1 MSRWVPSGDAPD
13 GRPKKSLVDI
23 MREEQC
29 GSSSHLSV
37 SSGAAEHGPPKTKTM
52 PDNLTEDEALQMAL
66 AISASM
72 ADNNSQTNPT
82 ASTEDLPPPPAAPAP
97 ASSPAPFPHVDDKLD
112 ESLAL
117 AMALQSE
124 EQESYEEFKR
134 NTKTVNAGNSKVKI
148 AYTHTPT
155 AQGGSQNPP
164 ERFGADDAARY
175 NILYGVK
182 DAAEEDREGE
192 VTADVGFKMNGGSS
206 APSAYQRLGDTGFV
220 QNVETNEVVTK
231 HNTSL
236 NMTRNALE
244 INSTSGKVGDKVYN
258 SLRAKMK
265 TTQKGVAKSGTGR
278 AETVYGDKTVDG
290 ALDAHVL
297 QVIRKAIDNGVIDEC
312 HGCVKEGK
320 EVRLCDE
327 ELHWA
332 SGGIRK
338 HKKASRNSLSPGE
351 GARKRYNSRASL
363 LRSSSHLP
371 PLTLLFMLQAQI
383 FYAHRDPSSPPCL
396 PPAPSYT
403 PPEVAVK
410 VMKRIQEF
418 SKRGSYVDG
427 DVRYHRK
434 SFKDYDKRDQIA
446 LWTEKEYRN
455 LQRSFLAGVS
465 VPRPIAFKAN
475 VLMMNFLGSDGFP
488 SPNLKDLSNMDGF
501 SSAKKVVQ
509 YYCET
514 IVGVKRLY
522 VCAQLVHGD
531 LSEYNIML
539 VPSSQIRGQ
548 VSSEADEDLD
558 DAARAMPV
566 RTNRIVLIDFAQA
579 VQKSHPEGDA
589 LLRRDLNR
597 VNVFFSKYI
606 NTLTDDEAMDLVKG
620 PVGAAEKELE
630 GWVDLATGDGDD
642 DGDGDGDGEGGE
654 VDVDADLD
662 ADVDDGSRS
671 EAEASFVSVSDNG
684 LSDTT
689 SVKKDKWRH
698 RRHDLNDLE
707 VFRDVF
713 DSVTQKNLALKGKKT

>member
-97 ASSPAPFPHVDDKLD
+97 APAPAPFPHVDDKLD

-155 AQGGSQNPP
+155 VHGGSQNPP

-192 VTADVGFKMNGGSS
+192 VTANVGFKMNGGSS
-206 APSAYQRLGDTGFV
+206 APSAYQRLGGTGFV

-297 QVIRKAIDNGVIDEC
+297 KVIRKAIDNGVIDEC

-320 EVRLCDE
+320 E
-327 ELHWA
+327 
-332 SGGIRK
+332 
-338 HKKASRNSLSPGE
+338 
-351 GARKRYNSRASL
+351 
-363 LRSSSHLP
+363 
-371 PLTLLFMLQAQI
+371 AQI

-630 GWVDLATGDGDD
+630 GWVDLATGDGD
-642 DGDGDGDGEGGE
+642 GDGEGGE

-662 ADVDDGSRS
+662 ADGDDGSRS